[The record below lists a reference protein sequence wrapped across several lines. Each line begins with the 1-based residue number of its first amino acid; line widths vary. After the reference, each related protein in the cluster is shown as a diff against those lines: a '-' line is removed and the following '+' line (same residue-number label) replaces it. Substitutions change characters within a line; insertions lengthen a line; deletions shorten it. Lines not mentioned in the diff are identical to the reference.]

1 MPKMDGTG
9 PEGKG
14 SRSGRKLG
22 DCADLTNGEKIAKL
36 GKGLGKKRKEGCGK
50 GQGKRLRSG
59 E

>member
-22 DCADLTNGEKIAKL
+22 ECADLTDTEKIAKL
-36 GKGLGKKRKEGCGK
+36 GTGLCKKRKEGCGE
-50 GQGKRLRSG
+50 GHGKRLRSG